1 MQLICPDQKYI
12 INICDYLLNPLF
24 GVYIFISYH
33 TAYERNEWN
42 KLLNILLLLSSAVAV
57 QIKLKKKKRK
67 DTVFSFI
74 L

>member
-1 MQLICPDQKYI
+1 MQLICPYQKYI

-42 KLLNILLLLSSAVAV
+42 KILDILLLLSSAVAV
-57 QIKLKKKKRK
+57 QIKTL
-67 DTVFSFI
+67 SFHSFYNN
-74 L
+74 